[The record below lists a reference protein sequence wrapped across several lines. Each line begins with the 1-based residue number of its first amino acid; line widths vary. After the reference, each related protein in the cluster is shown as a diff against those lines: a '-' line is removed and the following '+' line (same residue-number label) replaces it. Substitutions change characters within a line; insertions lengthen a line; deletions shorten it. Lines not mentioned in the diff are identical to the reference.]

1 MAHRKCFSN
10 ESDKINSGIYTSR
23 KKARTIYRGG
33 LDLAKNGG
41 VYHKNTNGQQ
51 KGTYVGDVKV
61 SQNGSNCL
69 NGASSYE
76 TLLSVTQ
83 GKYLESPDT
92 FDLRTNSDIW
102 TGNLYVMDLS
112 GTGLHTID
120 ASAGGIANTF
130 AYPPDPDINNT
141 YPTKANGNGGLVVD
155 PCFNVFYPE
164 TVSTFGT
171 CYLKN
176 ERAYQQNVEYINY
189 AKNRGRINSY
199 IQNNNGYTG
208 SFAYPQRFI
217 FDCCSNPMVVPPIPG
232 GSVTPSVDPAI
243 TNALQV
249 TQGYYTNSD
258 ASKNILAPIPE
269 FNFNIGD
276 FTTYTSFY
284 IETRDNTDNKY
295 LYVQDSDGDKF
306 YITVDS
312 TFYENPD
319 NSIFSTDNIT
329 NDSTKAT
336 AFKIWTTT
344 DLNYNFNDTTNGSLI
359 HYDIQPNQRWLR
371 LVEYG
376 NNDVNPSFLKINA
389 SYPLTYAV
397 RIGLLPRVYVTRY
410 TEDGSR
416 ANSWDSFEISSAP
429 EPAPAPA
436 PEPAPAPAPEP
447 APEPAPAPAPEPA
460 PAPAPAPE
468 PAPAPAPDPSQ
479 ESSVFTLLDNSI
491 VSIDISGT
499 LTQTSYTSDIS
510 LNNIISVSVGTNVTS
525 IGLEAFYGALDLT
538 SITIPESVTSI
549 GQNAFNGTGLTSI
562 TIPTLVTNFGLGA
575 FYQAKSLTSVTF
587 TPNSQLDSIGQSAFE
602 ESGLTSITIPEG
614 VTNIGRYAFQTAS
627 DLKTVTFTGSTI
639 PSSTGVDI
647 WPIGNYVSNIS
658 DRVFPPPKSQNITA
672 YYTQDLSQGDIDTLI
687 ATFQYVI
694 GPDLFSFI
702 DSPSLGTDYT
712 YLVQN
717 GSSSVSDKYSIISVL
732 PAASEGVKF
741 SINPGYGTDWSD
753 FQIGVVLVG
762 PGETPGPTTYNG
774 GKGGASIYADLSA
787 NDISTNIIRLQSA
800 VTNVSGQNYPTGLTS
815 MDISNVNTTWLGG
828 HTLNLM
834 AGGNNITYTS
844 IKESSTGGSAGGDS
858 QWTDSIDFMGSDIS
872 LPGYGGGGGAG
883 ISTGPDPGGFG
894 YRGQAG
900 QHGKS
905 GKSGKITP
913 ETEPEQLEYDSHA
926 DYYENNG
933 VPGTGTGGGGSGS
946 QQLESG
952 ERYST
957 PGKGGS
963 GLAYFYIGY
972 KAPTT
977 P

>member
-92 FDLRTNSDIW
+92 FDLRTTSDIW

-232 GSVTPSVDPAI
+232 GGVTPSVDPAI

-295 LYVQDSDGDKF
+295 LYVQHSDGDKF
-306 YITVDS
+306 YITVNS

-319 NSIFSTDNIT
+319 NGIFSTDNIT

-344 DLNYNFNDTTNGSLI
+344 DLSYNFNDTTNGSVI
-359 HYDIQPNQRWLR
+359 HYAIQPNQRWLR

-389 SYPLTYAV
+389 SFPLTYAV

-410 TEDGSR
+410 TEDGSW

-429 EPAPAPA
+429 A
-436 PEPAPAPAPEP
+436 PAPAPAPEP
-447 APEPAPAPAPEPA
+447 APES
-460 PAPAPAPE
+460 
-468 PAPAPAPDPSQ
+468 DTL
-479 ESSVFTLLDNSI
+479 FKLLDNGVYSF
-491 VSIDISGT
+491 VPIDISGS
-499 LTQTSYTSDIS
+499 LTKTSYTSDIS

-525 IGLEAFYGALDLT
+525 IGPEAFHGALDLT

-562 TIPTLVTNFGLGA
+562 TIRTLVTNFGLGA
-575 FYQAKSLTSVTF
+575 FYQAESLTSVTF
-587 TPNSQLDSIGQSAFE
+587 TPNSQLDSIGESAFKK
-602 ESGLTSITIPEG
+602 SGLTSITIPEG
-614 VTNIGRYAFQTAS
+614 VTNIGKYAFQMAS

-639 PSSTGVDI
+639 PSSTGYDDDA
-647 WPIGNYVSNIS
+647 GLFGYYASNIS
-658 DRVFPPPKSQNITA
+658 DQVFPSKSQNITA
-672 YYTQDLSQGDIDTLI
+672 YYTQGLSQADIDTLI

-762 PGETPGPTTYNG
+762 PGETKETPIYAEGMVSEEQYSG
-774 GKGGASIYADLSA
+774 GKGGASVYADLSA

-815 MDISNVNTTWLGG
+815 MDISNVNTIWTCG
-828 HTLNLM
+828 HTLDLM
-834 AGGNNITYTS
+834 ASGSNNITYTS
-844 IKESSTGGSAGGDS
+844 IKQSSQGGSAGGDS
-858 QWTDSIDFMGSDIS
+858 GWTDSIDFLGSSIS

-883 ISTGPDPGGFG
+883 NTGGGTNQG
-894 YRGQAG
+894 NYGQAG
-900 QHGKS
+900 Q
-905 GKSGKITP
+905 
-913 ETEPEQLEYDSHA
+913 
-926 DYYENNG
+926 NG
-933 VPGTGTGGGGSGS
+933 IAGLNGGDPTSTTNHDKDGASGTGTGGGGSY
-946 QQLESG
+946 LIN
-952 ERYST
+952 ST
-957 PGKGGS
+957 YPPYWNSPGNGGS
-963 GLAYFYIGY
+963 GLAYFYVGF

>member
-232 GSVTPSVDPAI
+232 GSVTPSVDPA
-243 TNALQV
+243 
-249 TQGYYTNSD
+249 
-258 ASKNILAPIPE
+258 PE
-269 FNFNIGD
+269 
-276 FTTYTSFY
+276 
-284 IETRDNTDNKY
+284 
-295 LYVQDSDGDKF
+295 
-306 YITVDS
+306 
-312 TFYENPD
+312 
-319 NSIFSTDNIT
+319 
-329 NDSTKAT
+329 
-336 AFKIWTTT
+336 
-344 DLNYNFNDTTNGSLI
+344 
-359 HYDIQPNQRWLR
+359 
-371 LVEYG
+371 
-376 NNDVNPSFLKINA
+376 
-389 SYPLTYAV
+389 
-397 RIGLLPRVYVTRY
+397 
-410 TEDGSR
+410 
-416 ANSWDSFEISSAP
+416 P
-429 EPAPAPA
+429 EPAPAPTPA
-436 PEPAPAPAPEP
+436 PEPEPAPAPT
-447 APEPAPAPAPEPA
+447 
-460 PAPAPAPE
+460 
-468 PAPAPAPDPSQ
+468 PAPAPAPDTL
-479 ESSVFTLLDNSI
+479 FTLLDNGVYSF
-491 VSIDISGT
+491 VPIDISGS
-499 LTQTSYTSDIS
+499 LTQSSYTSDIS
-510 LNNIISVSVGTNVTS
+510 LNDISSVSVGTNVTS
-525 IGLEAFYGALDLT
+525 IGLEAFYGATGLA
-538 SITIPESVTSI
+538 SITIPDSVISI
-549 GQNAFNGTGLTSI
+549 GESAFNGTGLTSI
-562 TIPTLVTNFGLGA
+562 TIPPLVTSIGSSA
-575 FYQAKSLTSVTF
+575 FYNNHMLSSVTF
-587 TPNSQLDSIGQSAFE
+587 EPGSLLGRISSHAFSNDSGISI
-602 ESGLTSITIPEG
+602 LTSITIPAS
-614 VTNIGRYAFQTAS
+614 VTSIDSYAFANTTKLSSVTFEADSSLNSIESMAFYLSILAKITIPPLVNSIGTAAFINCS
-627 DLKTVTFTGSTI
+627 NLSQVTFTGNTI
-639 PSSTGVDI
+639 PSDI
-647 WPIGNYVSNIS
+647 SYNT
-658 DRVFPPPKSQNITA
+658 FPPKSQNITA
-672 YYTQDLSQGDIDTLI
+672 YYTQDLSQADIDTLI

-741 SINPGYGTDWSD
+741 SINPGYGTDWRD
-753 FQIGVVLVG
+753 FQVGVVLVG
-762 PGETPGPTTYNG
+762 PGETKETPIYGEGIVPEQYNG
-774 GKGGASIYADLSA
+774 GKGGASVYADLSA
-787 NDISTNIIRLQSA
+787 NDISTNIITLQSA
-800 VTNVSGQNYPTGLTS
+800 VTNVSDQNYPTSLTS
-815 MDISNVNTTWLGG
+815 MDISAVNTTWTCG

-834 AGGNNITYTS
+834 ASGSNNITYTS
-844 IKESSTGGSAGGDS
+844 IKQSSTGGLAGGDS
-858 QWTDSIDFMGSDIS
+858 GWTDSIDFLGSSIS
-872 LPGYGGGGGAG
+872 LPGYGGGGGSG
-883 ISTGPDPGGFG
+883 NTGGGTNQG
-894 YRGQAG
+894 NYGQAG
-900 QHGKS
+900 QNGTA
-905 GKSGKITP
+905 GVNGEDQTGITF
-913 ETEPEQLEYDSHA
+913 YDKDGA
-926 DYYENNG
+926 
-933 VPGTGTGGGGSGS
+933 PGTGTGGGGSYPINATFPPYWTS
-946 QQLESG
+946 
-952 ERYST
+952 
-957 PGKGGS
+957 PGNGGS

>member
-92 FDLRTNSDIW
+92 FDLRTTSDIW

-306 YITVDS
+306 YITVNS

-319 NSIFSTDNIT
+319 NGIIFSTDNIT

-344 DLNYNFNDTTNGSLI
+344 DLSYNFNDTTNGSVI
-359 HYDIQPNQRWLR
+359 HYTIQPNQRWLR

-376 NNDVNPSFLKINA
+376 NNDDNVSFLKIND
-389 SYPLTYAV
+389 SFPLTSGV
-397 RIGLLPRVYVTRY
+397 RIGLLSKSNITRY
-410 TEDGSR
+410 TEDGDR

-429 EPAPAPA
+429 
-436 PEPAPAPAPEP
+436 
-447 APEPAPAPAPEPA
+447 
-460 PAPAPAPE
+460 
-468 PAPAPAPDPSQ
+468 
-479 ESSVFTLLDNSI
+479 
-491 VSIDISGT
+491 
-499 LTQTSYTSDIS
+499 
-510 LNNIISVSVGTNVTS
+510 
-525 IGLEAFYGALDLT
+525 
-538 SITIPESVTSI
+538 
-549 GQNAFNGTGLTSI
+549 
-562 TIPTLVTNFGLGA
+562 
-575 FYQAKSLTSVTF
+575 
-587 TPNSQLDSIGQSAFE
+587 
-602 ESGLTSITIPEG
+602 
-614 VTNIGRYAFQTAS
+614 
-627 DLKTVTFTGSTI
+627 
-639 PSSTGVDI
+639 
-647 WPIGNYVSNIS
+647 
-658 DRVFPPPKSQNITA
+658 
-672 YYTQDLSQGDIDTLI
+672 
-687 ATFQYVI
+687 
-694 GPDLFSFI
+694 
-702 DSPSLGTDYT
+702 
-712 YLVQN
+712 
-717 GSSSVSDKYSIISVL
+717 
-732 PAASEGVKF
+732 
-741 SINPGYGTDWSD
+741 
-753 FQIGVVLVG
+753 
-762 PGETPGPTTYNG
+762 
-774 GKGGASIYADLSA
+774 
-787 NDISTNIIRLQSA
+787 
-800 VTNVSGQNYPTGLTS
+800 
-815 MDISNVNTTWLGG
+815 
-828 HTLNLM
+828 
-834 AGGNNITYTS
+834 
-844 IKESSTGGSAGGDS
+844 
-858 QWTDSIDFMGSDIS
+858 
-872 LPGYGGGGGAG
+872 
-883 ISTGPDPGGFG
+883 
-894 YRGQAG
+894 
-900 QHGKS
+900 
-905 GKSGKITP
+905 
-913 ETEPEQLEYDSHA
+913 
-926 DYYENNG
+926 
-933 VPGTGTGGGGSGS
+933 
-946 QQLESG
+946 
-952 ERYST
+952 
-957 PGKGGS
+957 
-963 GLAYFYIGY
+963 
-972 KAPTT
+972 TT